1 MEASDVGGDLV
12 LIERRMEIELYPS
25 FFSFMEGPWLL
36 KTLLCD
42 FEKRSK
48 FVKIICRI

>member
-42 FEKRSK
+42 LKKEVNLSK
-48 FVKIICRI
+48 